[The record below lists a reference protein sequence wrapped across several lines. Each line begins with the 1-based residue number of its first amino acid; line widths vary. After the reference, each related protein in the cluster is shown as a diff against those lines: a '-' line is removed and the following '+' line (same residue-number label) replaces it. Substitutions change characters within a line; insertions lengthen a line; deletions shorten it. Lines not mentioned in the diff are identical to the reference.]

1 MKANKIQTLLDQSD
15 KRDVDTMADAL
26 EVFGGENTVVM
37 DGFNDCIIGFLER
50 FGVDVPVVVYDRE
63 KVIQKLMDN
72 GIETYEE
79 AEEFYHYNQLG
90 AWVGD
95 GTPAFLIRVD
105 GDES

>member
-1 MKANKIQTLLDQSD
+1 MT
-15 KRDVDTMADAL
+15 
-26 EVFGGENTVVM
+26 
-37 DGFNDCIIGFLER
+37 GFDDCIVGILER

-72 GIETYEE
+72 GIETYEG

-105 GDES
+105 

>member
-1 MKANKIQTLLDQSD
+1 MLDQSD
-15 KRDVDTMADAL
+15 GHGAVLMT
-26 EVFGGENTVVM
+26 
-37 DGFNDCIIGFLER
+37 GFDDCIVGILER

-105 GDES
+105 

>member
-1 MKANKIQTLLDQSD
+1 MTGFDD
-15 KRDVDTMADAL
+15 C
-26 EVFGGENTVVM
+26 VV
-37 DGFNDCIIGFLER
+37 GLLER
-50 FGVDVPVVVYDRE
+50 FGVAVPVVVYDRE

>member
-1 MKANKIQTLLDQSD
+1 MTGFDD
-15 KRDVDTMADAL
+15 C
-26 EVFGGENTVVM
+26 VV
-37 DGFNDCIIGFLER
+37 GILER
-50 FGVDVPVVVYDRE
+50 FGVAVPVVVYDRE

>member
-1 MKANKIQTLLDQSD
+1 MLDQSD
-15 KRDVDTMADAL
+15 GHGAVLMT
-26 EVFGGENTVVM
+26 
-37 DGFNDCIIGFLER
+37 GFDDCIVGILER

-72 GIETYEE
+72 GIETYEG

-105 GDES
+105 

>member
-15 KRDVDTMADAL
+15 GHGAVLMTGFDDC
-26 EVFGGENTVVM
+26 VV
-37 DGFNDCIIGFLER
+37 GLLER

>member
-1 MKANKIQTLLDQSD
+1 MTGFDD
-15 KRDVDTMADAL
+15 C
-26 EVFGGENTVVM
+26 VV
-37 DGFNDCIIGFLER
+37 GLLER

-79 AEEFYHYNQLG
+79 AEEFYYYNQLG

-105 GDES
+105 

>member
-15 KRDVDTMADAL
+15 GHGAVLMT
-26 EVFGGENTVVM
+26 
-37 DGFNDCIIGFLER
+37 GFDDCIVGILER

-63 KVIQKLMDN
+63 KVIQKLMDS

-105 GDES
+105 NDED

>member
-1 MKANKIQTLLDQSD
+1 MT
-15 KRDVDTMADAL
+15 
-26 EVFGGENTVVM
+26 
-37 DGFNDCIIGFLER
+37 GFDDCIVGILER

-72 GIETYEE
+72 GIETYEG
-79 AEEFYHYNQLG
+79 AEEFYQYNQLG

-105 GDES
+105 

>member
-1 MKANKIQTLLDQSD
+1 MTGFDD
-15 KRDVDTMADAL
+15 C
-26 EVFGGENTVVM
+26 VV
-37 DGFNDCIIGFLER
+37 GLLER

-105 GDES
+105 

>member
-1 MKANKIQTLLDQSD
+1 MTGFDD
-15 KRDVDTMADAL
+15 C
-26 EVFGGENTVVM
+26 VV
-37 DGFNDCIIGFLER
+37 GLLER
-50 FGVDVPVVVYDRE
+50 FGVAVPVVVYDRE

-95 GTPAFLIRVD
+95 GTPAFFPGR
-105 GDES
+105 S

>member
-15 KRDVDTMADAL
+15 GHGAVLMTGFDDC
-26 EVFGGENTVVM
+26 VV
-37 DGFNDCIIGFLER
+37 GLLER

-72 GIETYEE
+72 GIETCEE
-79 AEEFYHYNQLG
+79 AEEFYYYNQLG

-105 GDES
+105 

>member
-1 MKANKIQTLLDQSD
+1 MLGQSD
-15 KRDVDTMADAL
+15 GHGAVLMTGFDDC
-26 EVFGGENTVVM
+26 VV
-37 DGFNDCIIGFLER
+37 GLLER
-50 FGVDVPVVVYDRE
+50 FGVAVPVVVYDRE

-90 AWVGD
+90 AWIGD

>member
-1 MKANKIQTLLDQSD
+1 MTGFDD
-15 KRDVDTMADAL
+15 C
-26 EVFGGENTVVM
+26 VV
-37 DGFNDCIIGFLER
+37 GLLER

-95 GTPAFLIRVD
+95 GTPAFLIRVLN
-105 GDES
+105 DED

>member
-1 MKANKIQTLLDQSD
+1 MKVSKIQTFSTQRD

-26 EVFGGENTVVM
+26 EVFGGEDTLVM

-50 FGVDVPVVVYDRE
+50 FGLPEPIVVYDRE

-79 AEEFYHYNQLG
+79 AEEFYYYNQLG
-90 AWVGD
+90 GWHGN

-105 GDES
+105 CDES

>member
-1 MKANKIQTLLDQSD
+1 MLDQSD
-15 KRDVDTMADAL
+15 GHGAVLMTGFDDC
-26 EVFGGENTVVM
+26 VV
-37 DGFNDCIIGFLER
+37 GLLER
-50 FGVDVPVVVYDRE
+50 FGVAVPVVVYDRE